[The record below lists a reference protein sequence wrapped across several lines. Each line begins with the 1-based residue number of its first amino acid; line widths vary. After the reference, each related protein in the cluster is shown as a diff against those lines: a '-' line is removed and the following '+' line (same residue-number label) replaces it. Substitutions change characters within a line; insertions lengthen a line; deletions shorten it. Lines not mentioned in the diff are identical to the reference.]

1 MYERSKT
8 LIFTSLCSLIGFSN
22 PLCAQT
28 NDSFISKFSSTIEL
42 DSFVVRSGFDTKA
55 FIRRVQ
61 TDTTFYKAFKSM
73 HLVPF
78 TSTNTFEVYAHGES
92 VKATYSCNAKQKI
105 DAKGCRITE
114 VSDEKVTGNFFKK
127 NGSFKYYTASLFWQ
141 LFYSKQKVCYQSD
154 VVGNGIEQ
162 QGKGTVER
170 NKYALKQ
177 LIFNPGGKVS
187 GIPFVG
193 DRASIFDEDELKK
206 YDMKIIMDTYEGIP
220 CYKFSIF
227 PKESYNNKV
236 VYNELTTWF
245 SRKGYH
251 ILARNYSLSYK
262 TLFYDFNVRMW
273 VRTSMIQDKLYP
285 TYIKYSGDWH
295 IFSQSREHMMV
306 EMKVKY

>member
-1 MYERSKT
+1 MYQRAKP
-8 LIFTSLCSLIGFSN
+8 LIFISLCSTIGFSN

-78 TSTNTFEVYAHGES
+78 TSTNTFEVYEHGES
-92 VKATYSCNAKQKI
+92 VKATYSCNTKQKI
-105 DAKGCRITE
+105 DVKGCRITE
-114 VSDEKVTGNFFKK
+114 VSEEKVTGNFFKK

-193 DRASIFDEDELKK
+193 DRASIFDDDELKK

-227 PKESYNNKV
+227 PKESYNNQV

-273 VRTSMIQDKLYP
+273 VRTSMIQNKLYP
-285 TYIKYSGDWH
+285 TYIKYNGDWH
-295 IFSQSREHMMV
+295 IFSQNREHMMV
-306 EMKVKY
+306 EMQVKY

>member
-1 MYERSKT
+1 MYQRSKT
-8 LIFTSLCSLIGFSN
+8 LIFISLCSLIGFSY

-28 NDSFISKFSSTIEL
+28 NDSFISKFSGTIEL

-78 TSTNTFEVYAHGES
+78 NSTNTFEVFAQGES
-92 VKATYSCNAKQKI
+92 VKATYSCNTKQKI
-105 DAKGCRITE
+105 DTKGCRITE
-114 VSDEKVTGNFFKK
+114 ISDEKVTGNFFKK